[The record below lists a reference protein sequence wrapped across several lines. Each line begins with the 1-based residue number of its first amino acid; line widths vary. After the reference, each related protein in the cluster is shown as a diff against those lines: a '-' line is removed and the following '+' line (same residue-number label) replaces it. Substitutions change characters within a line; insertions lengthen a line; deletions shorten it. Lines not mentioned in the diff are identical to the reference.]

1 MPIELSFTIQ
11 KTSAFIYEYLT
22 DMQKFLKVHPI
33 ITQIDSNGNDSYI
46 IHETLKFLFIP
57 CSFTYPVTIE
67 SKPFEKIVIM
77 RATILKF
84 TKIEMTFVLKAYS
97 DFTVVEENIQ
107 IQSPFP
113 IQSIIHRI
121 FKKQHNHLFK
131 NIEME
136 KI

>member
-11 KTSAFIYEYLT
+11 KTSAFIFEYLT

-33 ITQIDSNGNDSYI
+33 ITQIDPTCNDSYI

-77 RATILKF
+77 RATIMKF
-84 TKIEMTFVLKAYS
+84 TKIEITFVLKSYS

-113 IQSIIHRI
+113 IQSIIHSI
-121 FKKQHNHLFK
+121 FKKQHKYLFK
-131 NIEME
+131 NIEMQM
-136 KI
+136 K